1 MQYVG
6 CIKEKALF
14 VSNQILFL
22 LKQGVENRGEMEKT
36 AFVLS
41 SRVYDVPSW
50 CLRKTENGT
59 EKDSMSFDLWFW
71 VSQVMSPGL
80 GFWNLLQGRT

>member
-1 MQYVG
+1 MQCVG
-6 CIKEKALF
+6 CIKVKALF
-14 VSNQILFL
+14 ASNQIIFL
-22 LKQGVENRGEMEKT
+22 LKQGVENRGETEEI
-36 AFVLS
+36 AFVLGS
-41 SRVYDVPSW
+41 LVHVVPSR

-80 GFWNLLQGRT
+80 GFWNLLQGRV

>member
-1 MQYVG
+1 MQCVG

-14 VSNQILFL
+14 VSNQIIFL
-22 LKQGVENRGEMEKT
+22 LNQGVENRGETEEI
-36 AFVLS
+36 AFVLGS
-41 SRVYDVPSW
+41 LVYVVPSW

-71 VSQVMSPGL
+71 VSQVMSSGL
-80 GFWNLLQGRT
+80 GFWNLLQGQA